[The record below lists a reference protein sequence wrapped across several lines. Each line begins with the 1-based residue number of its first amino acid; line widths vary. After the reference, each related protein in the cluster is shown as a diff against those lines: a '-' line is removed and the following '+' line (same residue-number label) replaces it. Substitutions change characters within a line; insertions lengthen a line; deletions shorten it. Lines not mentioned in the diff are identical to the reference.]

1 MTRSTFTIAIF
12 AFVTTTTAAVVVF
25 TIASR
30 VEVAGFFGSG
40 VV

>member
-12 AFVTTTTAAVVVF
+12 AFVTTTATVVVF
-25 TIASR
+25 AIASR
-30 VEVAGFFGSG
+30 VEVAGFSASG